1 MAEHVPETDAWLR
14 RHSLPNAAVQNFV
27 FMADDWPIRV
37 VHMPR
42 PAADVGRHILLIT
55 GRADFVEK
63 YAELL
68 HDLAD
73 AGWGATIFDWRGQGL
88 SRRVG
93 KTPQH
98 GASPG
103 FGLWLR
109 DLAAMVEWAQ
119 ARAEGPLMAMAH
131 SMGGHLLLR
140 HLAAGGSTIARAVLL
155 APMIGLQAKPLGVA
169 ISRRL
174 AALQVVRG
182 KGGEFVLGGG
192 PWQPGRPGEDRQ
204 IWLTSDIERFRDE
217 SWWIGNYPSLA
228 LGSVTWGWLDDA
240 FASIDAL
247 LKPGVPEAIT
257 TPLLVQ
263 VPQVDQLVDSAATRR
278 LVPRI
283 AGAAL
288 LEHAGAAHELL
299 READEIRTDVLAAA
313 LAHLAGA

>member
-1 MAEHVPETDAWLR
+1 MVDHVPETDTWQR
-14 RHSLPNAAVQNFV
+14 RHNLPVSAVQNFV

-42 PAADVGRHILLIT
+42 PDAQVGRHILLIT

-109 DLAAMVEWAQ
+109 DLATMVEWAQ
-119 ARAEGPLMAMAH
+119 ARAEGPLVAMAH

-140 HLAAGGSTIARAVLL
+140 HLAAGGSAIARAVLL
-155 APMIGLQAKPLGVA
+155 APMIGVQAKPLGSA
-169 ISRRL
+169 ITRRI

-182 KGGEFVLGGG
+182 KGGDYVLGGG

-204 IWLTSDIERFRDE
+204 IWLTSDVERFRDE

-247 LKPGVPEAIT
+247 LKPGVPEAIP
-257 TPLLVQ
+257 TPLLFQ
-263 VPQVDQLVDSAATRR
+263 IPQVDQLVDSAATRR

-283 AGAAL
+283 AGATL
-288 LEHAGAAHELL
+288 LQYPGAAHELL
-299 READEIRTDVLAAA
+299 READAVRTAVLAAA
-313 LAHLAGA
+313 LAHLAGG

>member
-1 MAEHVPETDAWLR
+1 MMADHVPETDPWQR
-14 RHSLPNAAVQNFV
+14 RHRLPDAAVQSFQ

-42 PAADVGRHILLIT
+42 PVADVGRHVLLIT

-68 HDLAD
+68 HNLAD

-109 DLAAMVEWAQ
+109 DLASMVDWAQ
-119 ARAEGPLMAMAH
+119 ARAEGPLVAMAH

-140 HLAAGGSTIARAVLL
+140 HLAAGNSHIARAVLL
-155 APMIGLQAKPLGVA
+155 APMIGLRAKPLGVGIA
-169 ISRRL
+169 RRI

-182 KGGEFVLGGG
+182 KGGDYVLGGG

-204 IWLTSDIERFRDE
+204 RWLTSDLERFHDE
-217 SWWIGNYPSLA
+217 SWWIGTYPSLA

-247 LKPGVPEAIT
+247 LRPGVPEAIT
-257 TPLLVQ
+257 TPLLFQ
-263 VPQVDQLVDSAATRR
+263 IPREDELVDSAATRR

-283 AGAAL
+283 AGAEL
-288 LEHAGAAHELL
+288 LVHQGGAHELL
-299 READEIRTDVLAAA
+299 READAIRSAVLAAA
-313 LAHLAGA
+313 LAHLA